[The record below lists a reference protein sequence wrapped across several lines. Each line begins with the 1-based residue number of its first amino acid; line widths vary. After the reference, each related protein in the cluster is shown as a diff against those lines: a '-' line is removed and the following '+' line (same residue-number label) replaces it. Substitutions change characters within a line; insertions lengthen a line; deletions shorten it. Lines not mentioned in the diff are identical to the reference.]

1 MDNPALA
8 QLASV
13 GILWVAFHCAGMCG
27 PIVGGVV
34 GGGAASTSKAILG
47 LLRYQLGRATG
58 LGVLGAVVGGVGAV
72 VGSVFERASGAFA
85 LVMATV
91 LLFGVLRRGSG
102 AAPDV
107 LLSSLHRRR
116 GWRHRVDVVV
126 GRASERLARLAQGLR
141 GRPYLLG
148 IALSFL
154 PCMIVV
160 WALSLAATTGSALQG
175 AQVMWLLVAMTTV
188 PLFPAVVGVRLAMLA
203 TKAPW
208 LMRLPQLVS
217 GVWLVLVGLA
227 GLGVIEHQ
235 HVVVHVAG
243 PHTVMLW

>member
-1 MDNPALA
+1 VENPALT

-34 GGGAASTSKAILG
+34 GGGASSTRQATLG

-58 LGVLGAVVGGVGAV
+58 LGVMGAIVGGAGAVVGDVFARATAV
-72 VGSVFERASGAFA
+72 FA
-85 LVMATV
+85 LVMAAV
-91 LLFGVLRRGSG
+91 LLVGLIPQGG
-102 AAPDV
+102 APDV
-107 LLSSLHRRR
+107 RLSSLRRR
-116 GWRHRVDVVV
+116 GLRDRFDEVV
-126 GRASERLARLAQGLR
+126 ASASGGLARLAGRVR
-141 GRPYLLG
+141 GRPFLFGVAMSL
-148 IALSFL
+148 L
-154 PCMIVV
+154 PCMIIV
-160 WALSLAATTGSALQG
+160 WALSLAATSGSAWHG

-188 PLFPAVVGVRLAMLA
+188 PLLPAIVGVRLALLT

-208 LMRLPQLVS
+208 LPRLPQLVS

-235 HVVVHVAG
+235 HVVAHVFG
-243 PHTVMLW
+243 PRTIMLW

>member
-1 MDNPALA
+1 MENPALT

-34 GGGAASTSKAILG
+34 GGGAPSTVQATLG

-58 LGVLGAVVGGVGAV
+58 LGVLGAIVGSAGAV
-72 VGSVFERASGAFA
+72 VGDVFARATAAFA
-85 LVMATV
+85 LVMAAV
-91 LLFGVLRRGSG
+91 LLVGLLPQG

-107 LLSSLHRRR
+107 RLSSLRRR
-116 GWRHRVDVVV
+116 GLRDRVDDVVA
-126 GRASERLARLAQGLR
+126 RASGGLARLAGRVR
-141 GRPYLLG
+141 GRPYLFG
-148 IALSFL
+148 VAMSFL

-160 WALSLAATTGSALQG
+160 WALSLAATSGSASHG
-175 AQVMWLLVAMTTV
+175 AQVMWLLVLMTTV
-188 PLFPAVVGVRLAMLA
+188 PLLPAVVGVRLALLT

-208 LMRLPQLVS
+208 LPRLPQLVS

-235 HVVVHVAG
+235 HVVAHVFG
-243 PHTVMLW
+243 PRTIMLW